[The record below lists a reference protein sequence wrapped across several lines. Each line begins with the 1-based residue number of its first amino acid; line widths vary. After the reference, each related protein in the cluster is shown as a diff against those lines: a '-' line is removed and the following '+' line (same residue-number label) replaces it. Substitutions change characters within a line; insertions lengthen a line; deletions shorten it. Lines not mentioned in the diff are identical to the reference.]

1 MSMPARSPAGWPAR
15 GFVIR
20 WFSICR
26 ARSRSPV
33 SGCATDCAASAIH
46 DLAFIATEAEGKQGF
61 IVYAAGGLGGQPRPA
76 VKVLDFVVEEA
87 LPTVVE
93 VMARLHQR
101 YSNRIDRN
109 TARIKFVAKRF
120 GEEKFRALFVEE
132 FERLCGLPQRPWEP
146 LEWRRPGEA
155 AVERTPMGIVK
166 QHDGRFAVVAN
177 PPLGLLSSDQ
187 LEALAAIGQA
197 EGIRQLRVTRDQNI
211 VVPDLPDGRVEGVV
225 NRLKAIGIDVPASAA
240 ETPDVVSCPGTTTCR
255 IGITNAQSFGRAI
268 WEDAKSDPA
277 ARGISVR
284 LSGCQN
290 SCGLHHI
297 GDFGFHGLAKKV
309 DGRPAPHYQIHIGG
323 DGRTGIQPGVV
334 GMLGPIVPARHGLQA
349 LRLLRQ
355 GYAKDK
361 QPGETV
367 RAWGER
373 LGKNGLGLL
382 LAPLADRLAEEN
394 LFLDWGDEETF
405 KGAPTLRGECAAP
418 FASDDLLA
426 DLADDA
432 LIRCDRHLLVERWDD
447 AWRAAEEAVVLAAR
461 RLLHQANQFTKDDD
475 PASVILERARTVIP
489 VVAVVALAH
498 VTAERT
504 GSGRV
509 DAYREAAAVFLDTAS
524 GLIEGVT
531 HSRDAAE

>member
-1 MSMPARSPAGWPAR
+1 
-15 GFVIR
+15 
-20 WFSICR
+20 
-26 ARSRSPV
+26 
-33 SGCATDCAASAIH
+33 
-46 DLAFIATEAEGKQGF
+46 
-61 IVYAAGGLGGQPRPA
+61 
-76 VKVLDFVVEEA
+76 VLDFVVEQE

-101 YSNRIDRN
+101 YSNRLDRN

-120 GEEKFRALFVEE
+120 GDEKFRTLFIEE
-132 FERLCGLPQRPWEP
+132 FERLRGLPQRPWEP
-146 LEWRRPGEA
+146 LAWRQPGEA
-155 AVERTPMGIVK
+155 AVERTPMGVVA

-187 LEALAAIGQA
+187 LDALAAIGQA
-197 EGIRQLRVTRDQNI
+197 EDIRRLRVTRDQNI
-211 VVPDLPDGRVEGVV
+211 VLPDLPADRVGDVV
-225 NRLKAIGIDVPASAA
+225 HRLKAVGLDVPASAA

-255 IGITNAQSFGRAI
+255 IGITNSQSFGRAI
-268 WEDAKSDPA
+268 WEDAKDDPT

-323 DGRTGIQPGVV
+323 DGRTGVQPGVV

-349 LRLLRQ
+349 LRLLRR
-355 GYAKDK
+355 GYAEGKL
-361 QPGETV
+361 PGETV

-373 LGKNGLGLL
+373 LGKSGLAVLL
-382 LAPLADRLAEEN
+382 EPLADRMAEEN

-432 LIRCDRHLLVERWDD
+432 LIRCDRHLLVRRWDD
-447 AWRAAEEAVVLAAR
+447 ALRAAEEAVVLAAR

-475 PASVILERARTVIP
+475 LPSVILERAQTAIP
-489 VVAVVALAH
+489 FSAAIALDQVA
-498 VTAERT
+498 AERIAALS
-504 GSGRV
+504 SGRA
-509 DAYREAAAVFLDTAS
+509 DAYREAVAVFLDTAS
-524 GLIEGVT
+524 SLINGQTQE
-531 HSRDAAE
+531 RDAAE